1 MKFMRIL
8 LAIYLS
14 FFYFHTSLFSQ
25 YREVGTW
32 RYYTNSTQF
41 KDLEKVD
48 KNLFV
53 NAKRLLFDVK
63 INPIEVSDYD
73 KTSGLAD
80 YSISTIAYG
89 EKAKKL
95 FVIYE
100 NSLSDILGVILFNFF
115 FN

>member
-8 LAIYLS
+8 LAIHFS
-14 FFYFHTSLFSQ
+14 FFCFHASLFSQ

-80 YSISTIAYG
+80 YSISTIA
-89 EKAKKL
+89 
-95 FVIYE
+95 
-100 NSLSDILGVILFNFF
+100 
-115 FN
+115 